1 MTNSKQFAMEDVI
14 AGVLHPHERFDGGG
28 YPHAISGH
36 DIPLVARMIALADT
50 FDAMSSSRTYRDA
63 MTRNIV
69 LEEMKRG
76 VGTQFDPALS
86 ALFFALDFS
95 EWEQLMI
102 DHQEGVPVD
111 TERKAA

>member
-1 MTNSKQFAMEDVI
+1 
-14 AGVLHPHERFDGGG
+14 
-28 YPHAISGH
+28 
-36 DIPLVARMIALADT
+36 
-50 FDAMSSSRTYRDA
+50 
-63 MTRNIV
+63 V

-86 ALFFALDFS
+86 ALFFDLDFS

-102 DHQEGVPVD
+102 DYQEGVPME